1 MGKLFDEMEDNYSF
15 TWESIGDINEGRSN
29 LIKKWWVSK
38 LNATSILNLCAFTL
52 SNNIHLRLKTK
63 KLL

>member
-29 LIKKWWVSK
+29 LIKK
-38 LNATSILNLCAFTL
+38 
-52 SNNIHLRLKTK
+52 
-63 KLL
+63 